1 MATINPIELQGL
13 WKKGFALDLHTLSS
27 IYMGED
33 QYGHRQYDTQRSKI
47 GELVYRLK
55 YRNEDTISDIK
66 ALVIPFLKSWGIHK
80 EIELIIPVPPSKN
93 RFSQPVFKIC
103 DSIGESLNIYVCH
116 DVLKKV
122 KSQELKGIS
131 LIEKQQAIENSIV
144 FHKKIIRQISVLLVD
159 DLYESGAT
167 LTAATKIL
175 QTEPNVKNIYVLT
188 MTKTRN

>member
-1 MATINPIELQGL
+1 MTAISPIELQGL

-33 QYGHRQYDTQRSKI
+33 QYGRTMYDTKRSNI

-55 YRNEDTISDIK
+55 YRNEDTISDIN
-66 ALVIPFLKSWGIHK
+66 ALIIPFLISWGIHK
-80 EIELIIPVPPSKN
+80 EIELIIPVPPSKSRN
-93 RFSQPVFKIC
+93 SQPVFKIC

-116 DVLKKV
+116 DVLKKM
-122 KSQELKGIS
+122 KSQELKGLS
-131 LIEKQQAIENSIV
+131 LIEKQKAIENSMIY
-144 FHKKIIRQISVLLVD
+144 HRKITRPISMLLVD

-175 QTEPNVKNIYVLT
+175 QNEPNVKNIYVLT
-188 MTKTRN
+188 MTKTRI